1 MKIKIIYILHWVC
14 RLFLGCIFIY
24 AGYTKLENP
33 LQFAVAVEGYKL
45 LSPNLVIWAIKIL
58 PWLEISLGAVL
69 LLGIMIRYTAAL
81 IGGFLALFI
90 VVMLVT
96 YLRGIE
102 ADCGCFGIG
111 EKISPFTLVRDS
123 FFILPALYLYFNPRI
138 KK

>member
-1 MKIKIIYILHWVC
+1 MKIKIIHILHWVC

-24 AGYTKLENP
+24 AGYTKLDNS
-33 LQFAVAVEGYKL
+33 LQFAVAIEGYKL

-58 PWLEISLGAVL
+58 PWVEISLGAAL

-81 IGGFLALFI
+81 IGGLLALFI

-111 EKISPFTLVRDS
+111 VKISPFTLVRDS
-123 FFILPALYLYFNPRI
+123 FFILPALYLYFKPRI